1 MRPYERQNLTVE
13 GNGSTV
19 RLLPVVD
26 EDLRLELE
34 RHILER
40 QPSPDEYL
48 LYPEKL
54 GPSSTLAL

>member
-13 GNGSTV
+13 GKGGTV

-48 LYPEKL
+48 LYPENSA
-54 GPSSTLAL
+54 PSSTVAL